1 LESGEFQNLPPFPL
15 RRVGHP
21 ELQTDFKRT
30 AGNYFAAFSACAVS
44 LIAGVIRKAGPPAQ
58 CTLLRPNFGLRR
70 VNAIAPKLV
79 SRPVE
84 FCLPLCHATNGEFS
98 NDACDETCGGPASFR
113 GQLAS
118 PLKSAGSEQKA
129 SLNCRSE
136 KHRIPS
142 DHREP
147 KELSSGLNATP
158 RTQRWEQGEE
168 KALAAAAANRNTC
181 QFRNRPNPL
190 TNLEHSVF

>member
-1 LESGEFQNLPPFPL
+1 MTLSVPGVRRISKPPTLPTSKGGAPRTSNRLQANCGKLLRCVQRLRGEFNSGSDQEGRATRPQNWSLGQSNFASRCAML
-15 RRVGHP
+15 RM
-21 ELQTDFKRT
+21 
-30 AGNYFAAFSACAVS
+30 GNSQMTRA
-44 LIAGVIRKAGPPAQ
+44 
-58 CTLLRPNFGLRR
+58 T
-70 VNAIAPKLV
+70 
-79 SRPVE
+79 RPVGD
-84 FCLPLCHATNGEFS
+84 LLHSG
-98 NDACDETCGGPASFR
+98 

-168 KALAAAAANRNTC
+168 KALAAVAANRNTC
-181 QFRNRPNPL
+181 QFRNRHNPL